1 MKNRNTLPSLILYAN
16 RDHLSYHRTIE
27 KLFDEIHIPYKICW
41 DLEIQMQ
48 KGIFRIPTVELP
60 TGELLITKEI
70 LEQLD
75 DLKKLYNL
83 D

>member
-1 MKNRNTLPSLILYAN
+1 MKNRNTLPSLILYIN
-16 RDHLSYHRTIE
+16 RDHLTYHSAIE
-27 KLFDEIHIPYKICW
+27 KLFDDIQIPYRVCW
-41 DLEIQMQ
+41 DTEVQMQ
-48 KGIFRIPTVELP
+48 KGILRIPTVELP

-70 LEQLD
+70 LERLD